1 MAGKG
6 AGAVTGMLRM
16 DVAEA
21 GGVAESVRVTVK
33 LEAPAAV
40 GVVDVPLMTPV
51 LLSSVSPAGKLPAV
65 MLHVTAPV
73 PPVECRVAAYAV
85 FTIAPGSEVV
95 PIPSGPGMLKGR
107 SEEHTSELQSRGHL
121 VCRLLL

>member
-1 MAGKG
+1 MAMAGKG

-33 LEAPAAV
+33 LEVPAAAAV
-40 GVVDVPLMTPV
+40 GVPLMTPV
-51 LLSSVSPAGKLPAV
+51 LLFSVSPAGRVPAV

-73 PPVECRVAAYAV
+73 PPSSAE
-85 FTIAPGSEVV
+85 
-95 PIPSGPGMLKGR
+95 
-107 SEEHTSELQSRGHL
+107 
-121 VCRLLL
+121 